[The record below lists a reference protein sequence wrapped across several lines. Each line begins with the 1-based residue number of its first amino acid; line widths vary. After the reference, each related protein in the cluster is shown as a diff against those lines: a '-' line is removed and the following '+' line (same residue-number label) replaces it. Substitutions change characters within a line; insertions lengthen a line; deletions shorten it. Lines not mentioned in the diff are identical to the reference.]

1 MPFHSFYAKGN
12 KNVPVGIV
20 ESSSKTQ
27 GLCIQM
33 SLEYIFAFGL
43 VSYIGKEQTEWEDKK
58 YQRSSISQLTTSK
71 GLKHDQLASQ
81 LNDFGQFFDKICP

>member
-43 VSYIGKEQTEWEDKK
+43 VSYIGKEQTEWEDKNTNAVV
-58 YQRSSISQLTTSK
+58 Y
-71 GLKHDQLASQ
+71 
-81 LNDFGQFFDKICP
+81 LNWRHQKD

>member
-1 MPFHSFYAKGN
+1 MPFYSFYAKGN

-43 VSYIGKEQTEWEDKK
+43 VSYIGKEQTEWEDK
-58 YQRSSISQLTTSK
+58 
-71 GLKHDQLASQ
+71 
-81 LNDFGQFFDKICP
+81 